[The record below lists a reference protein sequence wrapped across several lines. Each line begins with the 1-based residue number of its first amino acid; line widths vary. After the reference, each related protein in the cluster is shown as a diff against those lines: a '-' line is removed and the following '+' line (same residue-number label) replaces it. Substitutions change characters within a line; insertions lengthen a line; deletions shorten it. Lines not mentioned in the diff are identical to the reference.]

1 MIRGGQIPNRQQQRD
16 SQGKRSLSPE
26 EFVGA
31 TVMSTHLARG
41 TGQFGYGGQFTTKV
55 GSMMASVKEAHTG
68 QVLPVDLTLPPVLY
82 NKVRLVEC
90 LVACVSRV
98 MVVSGFLF
106 VKTPNF
112 RLISSRNQRFLAD
125 PSFFAFW
132 WFMHLS
138 DVEEPYK
145 LSNSQSVL
153 KS

>member
-1 MIRGGQIPNRQQQRD
+1 MIRGGQILNRQRQRD
-16 SQGKRSLSPE
+16 SQGKRSLSAE

-31 TVMSTHLARG
+31 TVMSTHLARA
-41 TGQFGYGGQFTTKV
+41 GQFGYGGQFTTKV
-55 GSMMASVKEAHTG
+55 GSMMASAKEAHTG

-98 MVVSGFLF
+98 MGGVRIF
-106 VKTPNF
+106 VCQNPEF
-112 RLISSRNQRFLAD
+112 SSRRNQRFLAD

>member
-1 MIRGGQIPNRQQQRD
+1 MIRGGQVRNRQRQRE
-16 SQGKRSLSPE
+16 SQCKRSLSE

-82 NKVRLVEC
+82 NKVSLVEC

-98 MVVSGFLF
+98 MVVLL
-106 VKTPNF
+106 
-112 RLISSRNQRFLAD
+112 LISGKNQINIRDGSKFGVGIFLYARFS
-125 PSFFAFW
+125 PSPSW
-132 WFMHLS
+132 R
-138 DVEEPYK
+138 
-145 LSNSQSVL
+145 
-153 KS
+153 

>member
-1 MIRGGQIPNRQQQRD
+1 MIRGWQILNRQRQRD
-16 SQGKRSLSPE
+16 SQGKRSLSAE

-98 MVVSGFLF
+98 MVV
-106 VKTPNF
+106 KTPNF
-112 RLISSRNQRFLAD
+112 RLL
-125 PSFFAFW
+125 
-132 WFMHLS
+132 
-138 DVEEPYK
+138 
-145 LSNSQSVL
+145 
-153 KS
+153 

>member
-1 MIRGGQIPNRQQQRD
+1 MIRGGQILNRQRQRD
-16 SQGKRSLSPE
+16 SQGKRSLSAE

-98 MVVSGFLF
+98 MGGVRIF
-106 VKTPNF
+106 VCQNPEF
-112 RLISSRNQRFLAD
+112 SSRRNQRFLAD
-125 PSFFAFW
+125 PSFFVFW
-132 WFMHLS
+132 W
-138 DVEEPYK
+138 V
-145 LSNSQSVL
+145 
-153 KS
+153 

>member
-1 MIRGGQIPNRQQQRD
+1 MIRGGQVLNRQRQRD
-16 SQGKRSLSPE
+16 SQGKRSLSAE

-90 LVACVSRV
+90 LVASCGVRI
-98 MVVSGFLF
+98 F

-112 RLISSRNQRFLAD
+112 RLISSGNQRFLAE
-125 PSFFAFW
+125 PS
-132 WFMHLS
+132 S
-138 DVEEPYK
+138 RCPCR
-145 LSNSQSVL
+145 
-153 KS
+153 

>member
-1 MIRGGQIPNRQQQRD
+1 MIRGGQVLNRQRQRD
-16 SQGKRSLSPE
+16 SQGKRSLSAE

-55 GSMMASVKEAHTG
+55 GSMMASAKEAHTG

-98 MVVSGFLF
+98 MVVVEVSGIF
-106 VKTPNF
+106 VTPNPASESF
-112 RLISSRNQRFLAD
+112 VSSVYYKSADQESSLFLTMDSHASS
-125 PSFFAFW
+125 PVGPAA
-132 WFMHLS
+132 
-138 DVEEPYK
+138 
-145 LSNSQSVL
+145 
-153 KS
+153 